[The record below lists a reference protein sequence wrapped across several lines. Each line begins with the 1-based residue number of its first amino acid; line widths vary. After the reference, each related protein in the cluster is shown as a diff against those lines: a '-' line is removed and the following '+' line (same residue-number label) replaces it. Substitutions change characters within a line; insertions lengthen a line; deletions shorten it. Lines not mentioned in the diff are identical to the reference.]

1 MIDFDA
7 FDVLSFDC
15 YGTII
20 DWERGILAAL
30 EPIFD
35 AHAVLLGS
43 NDALELFGKFESRLE
58 SGDYMEYRV
67 VLQCVLDE
75 FGARLGF
82 VPSAD
87 ERETF
92 ALSVLDWPPF
102 PDSSRALKALQTKYK
117 LAIISNVDDDLFA
130 HSARRLDMTFDWVIT
145 AQQVRSYKP
154 SLQNFE
160 RAFER
165 IGVPRSRQLHVAQS
179 LFHDIVPA
187 KSLGL
192 STVWVNRRKG
202 KGSAGAT
209 PPASATPDLE
219 VPDLETLARHANV
232 LDDGG
237 PR

>member
-1 MIDFDA
+1 MIDLDS

-30 EPIFD
+30 EPVFD
-35 AHAVLLGS
+35 AHGVLLPS
-43 NDALELFGKFESRLE
+43 KETLELFGEFESRLE
-58 SGDYMEYRV
+58 GGEYMEYRV
-67 VLQCVLDE
+67 VLQRVLDA

-82 VPSAD
+82 TPSSG
-87 ERETF
+87 EREAF
-92 ALSVLDWPPF
+92 ALSVSDWPPF
-102 PDSSRALKALQTKYK
+102 PDSSRALKALHTKYK

-130 HSARRLDMTFDWVIT
+130 HSARRLDMTFDWIIT

-154 SLQNFE
+154 SLQNFH

-165 IGVPRSRQLHVAQS
+165 IGVPRARQLHVAQS
-179 LFHDIVPA
+179 LFHDIAPA

-192 STVWVNRRKG
+192 STVWVNRRKA
-202 KGSAGAT
+202 KGGTGAT

-219 VPDLETLARHANV
+219 VPDLETLASHANV
-232 LDDGG
+232 LGDGG
-237 PR
+237 PG

>member
-1 MIDFDA
+1 MIDFDS

-35 AHAVLLGS
+35 VHAVSLGS
-43 NDALELFGKFESRLE
+43 TETLKMFGEFESRLE
-58 SGDYMEYRV
+58 SGEYMEYRV
-67 VLQCVLDE
+67 ILQRVIDE
-75 FGARLGF
+75 FGERLGF
-82 VPSAD
+82 VPSAS
-87 ERETF
+87 EREEF
-92 ALSVLDWPPF
+92 ALSVSEWPPF

-130 HSARRLDMTFDWVIT
+130 HSARRLEMTFDWIIT

-179 LFHDIVPA
+179 LFHDIAPA

-202 KGSAGAT
+202 KGSGAT

-232 LDDGG
+232 LG
-237 PR
+237 